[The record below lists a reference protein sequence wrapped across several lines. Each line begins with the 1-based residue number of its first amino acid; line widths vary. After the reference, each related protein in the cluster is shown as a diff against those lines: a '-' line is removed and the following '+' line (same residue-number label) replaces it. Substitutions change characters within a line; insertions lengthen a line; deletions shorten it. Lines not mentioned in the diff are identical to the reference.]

1 MSSYENAPGQKMK
14 ASSGAGTVAD
24 PFVPE
29 FSGVVSGN
37 VARPAG
43 NATFTRPNNTDAYA
57 SGDLVANSAT
67 AGSVVVP
74 TITVGRAGNATG
86 HLRKLQL
93 KKSGT
98 TATNASFRVHLFHG
112 TPTVTNGD
120 NGAFLP
126 SHASWIGAF
135 DVTMI
140 GFSDCCAG
148 VGVPLAGS
156 EVAYTQQTLRW
167 LVEARGAYTP
177 AAQEV
182 FTLEAVEDLQN

>member
-1 MSSYENAPGQKMK
+1 MPSYENAPGQKMK
-14 ASSGAGTVAD
+14 AASGVGSVAD

-29 FSGVVSGN
+29 FSGVVGGN

-43 NATFTRPNNTDAYA
+43 NATFTRPSNTTAYA
-57 SGDLVANSAT
+57 SGDLVANSET

-74 TITVGRAGNATG
+74 TVTVGRDGNGTG

-98 TATNASFRVHLFHG
+98 TATNASFRVHLFQG

-126 SHASWIGAF
+126 THASWIGAF

-140 GFSDCCAG
+140 GFGDCCAG
-148 VGVPLAGS
+148 VGVPLTGS

-177 AAQEV
+177 ASAEV